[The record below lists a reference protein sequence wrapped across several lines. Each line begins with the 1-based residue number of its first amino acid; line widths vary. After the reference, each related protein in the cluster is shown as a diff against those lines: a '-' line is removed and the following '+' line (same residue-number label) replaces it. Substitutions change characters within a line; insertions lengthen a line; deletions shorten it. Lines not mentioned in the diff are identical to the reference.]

1 MVSKRPVSALRQIK
15 DDLERVRRYAEELD
29 LELAASLIRMAIL
42 DIEMVLRHDD
52 DGTLRLDS

>member
-1 MVSKRPVSALRQIK
+1 MVSKRSVSALRQIS
-15 DDLERVRRYAEELD
+15 DDLERVRRCAEELD